1 MISPAMTEQLVTLC
15 FVVRNGQILLIRK
28 KRGIGAGKINGPG
41 GKVDPGETPLA
52 AAIRETEEEVGV
64 TPLRPQ
70 LCGDLRFR
78 FRDGLRLRCLIYLAD
93 DCVGEPRE
101 TPEAIPRWFST
112 GELPYAE
119 MWEDDQHW
127 LPLLLAGRHFR
138 GTVEVDGEHTV
149 GQQIEVLPEGERL
162 EFDAHR
168 LQ

>member
-1 MISPAMTEQLVTLC
+1 MDVHDPACMTEQLVTLC
-15 FVVRNGQILLIRK
+15 FVVQNGQILLIRK

-41 GKVDPGETPLA
+41 GKVDPGESPLA
-52 AAIRETEEEVGV
+52 AAVRETQEEIGV
-64 TPLRPQ
+64 TPLHPR
-70 LCGDLRFR
+70 LRGDLRFR

-93 DCVGEPRE
+93 DWVGEPCE
-101 TPEAIPRWFST
+101 TPEAIPLWFST

-149 GQQIEVLPEGERL
+149 GQQIDVLPEGDVL
-162 EFDAHR
+162 EFAD
-168 LQ
+168 